1 MRRTATTVATAAV
14 ALAAI
19 GFAPSVSTG
28 TTGDF
33 DEDGTSTQG
42 VVLQLGPVHEDIA
55 AALDGGPWAT
65 ASLDLGCGD
74 LGGPADRAAVAE
86 AVGALATD
94 ERSNGRVVVVGA
106 GLPSL
111 AALTSVVDAD
121 APEGLAG
128 VVAVNPVTDPHAL
141 LFSEGGVARHDG
153 TGMPVDP
160 LPCPHEG
167 ATDGTRDAYWADRDA
182 AASLADRV
190 APVAL
195 LTDGDEAYDRGQL
208 TGARTPLGGSTDDLL
223 HLGARPRED
232 GSVTADD
239 EAITRFLSDRL
250 DEEPTTGPFGIIRY
264 RTSSSASQPSCV
276 SLVCLTAVGSAGF
289 GTFVPPPAPPQALHL
304 NRTFEQDL
312 DCTPVCVPGPGTGEV
327 GTIEPTNRFEA
338 PHAPVFTW
346 VGATPNSERVTGADQ
361 LNWGDLNRMEELPGG
376 HGYHSLAFH
385 TAPVGGED
393 VNRVDGDVTLD
404 GWFQTG
410 SAGGTV
416 TPVLVVVREA
426 GNGTTVEDAV
436 TVVGRA
442 ALDLDLAAD
451 RAQREHVAGWKQATI
466 DFGHVETVLFEGDRL
481 GVVLQSSNL
490 DWFALGSAQP
500 TVNVAT
506 GPVDGVT
513 DTGSVLHVPF
523 RQPVGDAD

>member
-1 MRRTATTVATAAV
+1 MRRTAM
-14 ALAAI
+14 LAAALTATTAV
-19 GFAPSVSTG
+19 GFAPA
-28 TTGDF
+28 
-33 DEDGTSTQG
+33 TSTATDATFDDDPGTRQG
-42 VVLQLGPVHEDIA
+42 VVVQLGPAHRDITA
-55 AALDGGPWAT
+55 VLADSPWAT
-65 ASLDLGCGD
+65 ATLDLGCGD
-74 LGGPADRAAVAE
+74 LGGPQDRE
-86 AVGALATD
+86 ALADAVRTLAAD
-94 ERSNGRVVVVGA
+94 DRSNGRVVVAAA
-106 GLPSL
+106 GLPAL
-111 AALTSVVDAD
+111 AALTTAVQSE
-121 APEGLAG
+121 PLAG
-128 VVAVNPVTDPHAL
+128 LDGVLAINPVTDPHAL
-141 LFSEGGVARHDG
+141 LFSEGGVARNDG

-167 ATDGTRDAYWADRDA
+167 ATDGTLDNYWLERDA
-182 AASLADRV
+182 AAQLAFRT

-195 LTDGDEAYDRGQL
+195 LTDGAADYDIAQL
-208 TGARTPLGGSTDDLL
+208 TAARTPLAASSNDVLQLVPTAGPGDDTRADRDAIAGFLAQ
-223 HLGARPRED
+223 HLGID
-232 GSVTADD
+232 TGTY
-239 EAITRFLSDRL
+239 TRFTSA
-250 DEEPTTGPFGIIRY
+250 
-264 RTSSSASQPSCV
+264 TSSPPCV
-276 SLVCLTAVGSAGF
+276 SLTCTTAAFDSRSGSF
-289 GTFVPPPAPPQALHL
+289 IPPVRRPQALHL

-327 GTIEPTNRFEA
+327 GTLEPTNRFEA

-346 VGATPNSERVTGADQ
+346 LGATPNSERVTGADQ

-385 TAPVGGED
+385 TAPVDEGF
-393 VNRVDGDVTLD
+393 RLVDGDVTLD

-442 ALDLDLAAD
+442 ALDLDFATF
-451 RAQREHVAGWKQATI
+451 RSQREHVAGWKQARI
-466 DFGHVETVLFEGDRL
+466 EFGHVEALLAEGDRL

-506 GPVDGVT
+506 GPVEGVT
-513 DTGSVLHVPF
+513 EVGSILHVPF
-523 RQPVGDAD
+523 DRPVGDAG